1 MPCLQ
6 SSAARWTDPQDVS
19 ARDLLT
25 HCSQMFLLL
34 WELPLDTP
42 APLWGGGGCVDC
54 GSLQDSPLFC
64 VAVTPPPP
72 PAPIATATSVWICY
86 CGLFWLETRGELA
99 VAVDL

>member
-72 PAPIATATSVWICY
+72 PPPLPLPPAFGFVTVAYSGWK
-86 CGLFWLETRGELA
+86 LE
-99 VAVDL
+99 VS